1 MSSLVARRTGSA
13 RTLEIASEFI
23 QRKAVAEKLHILVI
37 CLVYLMHNIWLART
51 VLWFVLVPVVLIG
64 AWPYRSLLPI
74 VKSGVFVLSAC
85 FLLLILATSVPAEG
99 TSVALIWK
107 NLRYV
112 AAILGFVTITAYLM
126 NKQGDFLRLLILFVA
141 PAAAIAAIVDV
152 LSFSGFSLQTI
163 LTTRL
168 EGVKGLTVYYN
179 SNVIGIMF
187 AIPCVGAVALM
198 VSKSLARWQFA
209 MLSAC
214 VVVLLGAVVLTG
226 SRGSVTA
233 ALSGIAVCL
242 LLAANWRLSVTVVA
256 IVAVAAGVVATTPLL
271 GALLQR
277 GDSLRLTLWP
287 IYLQMAELKPWIGY
301 GLAFDTRVTL
311 PDGNVVMNAH
321 NIILCALVRGG
332 VFSAAALLGVV
343 GFALL
348 GGWRAW
354 RRYGEV
360 GPLALLGTCLVA
372 TSVDYEIVPTDLG
385 YLWIL
390 FWLPVAICLGT
401 SLPRSRDGLPHG
413 ATEPGD
419 ADATATPATTIAAMR
434 A

>member
-1 MSSLVARRTGSA
+1 MSSSAVSRTSSA
-13 RTLEIASEFI
+13 RLLESAREVIL
-23 QRKAVAEKLHILVI
+23 RMGVAEKLYILVI

-51 VLWFVLVPVVLIG
+51 VLWFVLVPVLLISMR
-64 AWPYRSLLPI
+64 PYRSLLPI

-85 FLLLILATSVPAEG
+85 FLVLILATSVLAG
-99 TSVALIWK
+99 GASVALIWK
-107 NLRYV
+107 NVRYV
-112 AAILGFVTITAYLM
+112 VAVLGFLTITAHLI
-126 NKQGDFLRLLILFVA
+126 NKDGDFLRLLFLFVA

-152 LSFSGFSLQTI
+152 LWFSGFSLQTI

-198 VSKSLARWQFA
+198 VSKRLARWQFA
-209 MLSAC
+209 MLFASAL
-214 VVVLLGAVVLTG
+214 VLLGAVVLTG

-233 ALSGIAVCL
+233 ALAGIGLCV
-242 LLAANWRLSVTVVA
+242 LLAANWRLSVAAVAVVILA
-256 IVAVAAGVVATTPLL
+256 AGIVAMTPLF

-287 IYLQMAELKPWIGY
+287 VYLHMAELKPWIGY
-301 GLAFDTRVTL
+301 GLAFDTQVTL

-332 VFSAAALLGVV
+332 VFSAAALFGIVV
-343 GFALL
+343 FALL

-354 RRYGEV
+354 RRHGEV
-360 GPLALLGTCLVA
+360 APVALLGACLMA
-372 TSVDYEIVPTDLG
+372 SSVDYEIVPTDLG

-390 FWLPVAICLGT
+390 FWLPVAICLGA
-401 SLPRSRDGLPHG
+401 SLPRSNRAFSEQG
-413 ATEPGD
+413 AAEPMVSD
-419 ADATATPATTIAAMR
+419 AAAAR